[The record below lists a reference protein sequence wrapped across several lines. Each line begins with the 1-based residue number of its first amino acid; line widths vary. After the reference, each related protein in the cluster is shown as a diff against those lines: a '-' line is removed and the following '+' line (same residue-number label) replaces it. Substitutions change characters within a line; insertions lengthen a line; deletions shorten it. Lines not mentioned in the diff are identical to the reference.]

1 MIGTLESIAE
11 DVMTRT
17 GFFRNGTHESGE
29 LSMQN
34 GVARTNCIDC
44 LDRTNAAQ
52 FVIGKRALGHQLHA
66 LGIISDT
73 SIDYDTDAVNLFTH
87 MYAISKTQSRRWPD
101 KDFRYHD
108 HGDTIAIQYGGSHLV
123 NTMETYR
130 KINQW
135 TSHSRDMVESFKRY
149 YNNSFLDKQRQEAYN
164 LFLGNYIFV
173 QGQPML
179 WDLSTDY
186 YLHHTNPRAWPGR
199 RRKNY
204 IQWFSLEHLT
214 APAMPEDTKPQGKLA
229 GKPLGFFDE
238 YWYEYYRPLA
248 LSSFQKMFPYKM
260 NSTLRYVPFKSTKEG
275 KYDLSP
281 FRVRDGH
288 EHASPDKGQ
297 QRREVTIAVPGTETG
312 EEQRIKPVHCV
323 PQVPQSK
330 RALPAWLQSQLG
342 EQPPHKHSIL
352 KDQVE
357 SKDGLKEK
365 KSLKDKSAVTQWTLD
380 QFVTNSLNPFVADTE
395 AHEYQRYI
403 SHPLN
408 LSLVLT
414 ADVPPNP
421 NLEFL
426 GYVNSISAD
435 AVNNSHSVEED
446 VADHI
451 EFLDIGED
459 PLTVTEADA
468 AKKRYKAYRQWV
480 KGKSLFK
487 QRVDP

>member
-1 MIGTLESIAE
+1 
-11 DVMTRT
+11 
-17 GFFRNGTHESGE
+17 
-29 LSMQN
+29 
-34 GVARTNCIDC
+34 
-44 LDRTNAAQ
+44 
-52 FVIGKRALGHQLHA
+52 
-66 LGIISDT
+66 
-73 SIDYDTDAVNLFTH
+73 
-87 MYAISKTQSRRWPD
+87 
-101 KDFRYHD
+101 
-108 HGDTIAIQYGGSHLV
+108 
-123 NTMETYR
+123 
-130 KINQW
+130 
-135 TSHSRDMVESFKRY
+135 MVESFKRY

-164 LFLGNYIFV
+164 LFLGNYTFV

-186 YLHHTNPRAWPGR
+186 YLHHTDPRSWSGQ

-204 IQWFSLEHLT
+204 IQWFTPEHLDG
-214 APAMPEDTKPQGKLA
+214 PAMPEDTNPQDHLLGKSLS
-229 GKPLGFFDE
+229 FFDE
-238 YWYEYYRPLA
+238 YWFEYYRPLA

-260 NSTLRYVPFKSTKEG
+260 NSTLRYIPFKSTKEG

-288 EHASPDKGQ
+288 EHASPEKAH
-297 QRREVTIAVPGTETG
+297 QRKWATTADTG
-312 EEQRIKPVHCV
+312 KEISAEEKVQPAHSIPH
-323 PQVPQSK
+323 SK

-342 EQPPHKHSIL
+342 EQPSPQQSTL
-352 KDQVE
+352 KDYHSGGKDGSSQVE
-357 SKDGLKEK
+357 VAKETNK
-365 KSLKDKSAVTQWTLD
+365 FKDKSTVTQWTLD
-380 QFVTNSLNPFVADTE
+380 QFVTNSLNPSVADTE

-408 LSLVLT
+408 LPLVIT

-426 GYVNSISAD
+426 GYIKSISAD
-435 AVNNSHSVEED
+435 AVNNMHSTED
-446 VADHI
+446 DLADYA

-487 QRVDP
+487 QRVDS

>member
-1 MIGTLESIAE
+1 
-11 DVMTRT
+11 
-17 GFFRNGTHESGE
+17 
-29 LSMQN
+29 
-34 GVARTNCIDC
+34 
-44 LDRTNAAQ
+44 
-52 FVIGKRALGHQLHA
+52 
-66 LGIISDT
+66 
-73 SIDYDTDAVNLFTH
+73 
-87 MYAISKTQSRRWPD
+87 
-101 KDFRYHD
+101 
-108 HGDTIAIQYGGSHLV
+108 
-123 NTMETYR
+123 METYR

-164 LFLGNYIFV
+164 LFLGNYIFI

-186 YLHHTNPRAWPGR
+186 YLHHTDPRSWSGQG
-199 RRKNY
+199 RKNY
-204 IQWFSLEHLT
+204 IHWFTPEHLDG
-214 APAMPEDTKPQGKLA
+214 PAMPEHTKPQGHLM

-238 YWYEYYRPLA
+238 YWLEYYRPLA
-248 LSSFQKMFPYKM
+248 LSSFQKMFSYKM
-260 NSTLRYVPFKSTKEG
+260 NSTLRYIPFKSTKEG

-288 EHASPDKGQ
+288 EQASPDKGQ
-297 QRREVTIAVPGTETG
+297 QRKEITIADPGKGTSKDQTA
-312 EEQRIKPVHCV
+312 QTAHS
-323 PQVPQSK
+323 VPQSK
-330 RALPAWLQSQLG
+330 RSLPAWLQSQLG
-342 EQPPHKHSIL
+342 EQSPPQNSNPETNRTEK
-352 KDQVE
+352 
-357 SKDGLKEK
+357 KDGSSHLGAAKEK
-365 KSLKDKSAVTQWTLD
+365 KAFKDKSAVTQWTLD
-380 QFVTNSLNPFVADTE
+380 QFVTNSLNPSVADTE

-408 LSLVLT
+408 LPLVVT

-435 AVNNSHSVEED
+435 AMNSTHTTED
-446 VADHI
+446 DLADHA

-459 PLTVTEADA
+459 PLTVTEADT

>member
-1 MIGTLESIAE
+1 M
-11 DVMTRT
+11 
-17 GFFRNGTHESGE
+17 
-29 LSMQN
+29 
-34 GVARTNCIDC
+34 
-44 LDRTNAAQ
+44 
-52 FVIGKRALGHQLHA
+52 
-66 LGIISDT
+66 
-73 SIDYDTDAVNLFTH
+73 
-87 MYAISKTQSRRWPD
+87 RRPD
-101 KDFRYHD
+101 KGSRYHD

-164 LFLGNYIFV
+164 LFLGNYIFI

-186 YLHHTNPRAWPGR
+186 YLHHTDPRSWSGQS
-199 RRKNY
+199 RKNY
-204 IQWFSLEHLT
+204 IQWFSPEHLT
-214 APAMPEDTKPQGKLA
+214 GPAMPEDTTPQGQLA

-238 YWYEYYRPLA
+238 YWLEYYRPLA
-248 LSSFQKMFPYKM
+248 LSSFQKMFSYKM
-260 NSTLRYVPFKSTKEG
+260 NSTLRYIPFKSTKEG

-288 EHASPDKGQ
+288 EHTSPDKGQ
-297 QRREVTIAVPGTETG
+297 QRKGVTIAVPGIETS
-312 EEQRIKPVHCV
+312 EEKPVQPTNCG
-323 PQVPQSK
+323 PQSK

-342 EQPPHKHSIL
+342 EQTPPQHSIL
-352 KDQVE
+352 KDRHAE
-357 SKDGLKEK
+357 SKDTPKEK
-365 KSLKDKSAVTQWTLD
+365 ESFKDKSAVTQWTLD
-380 QFVTNSLNPFVADTE
+380 QFVTNSLNPSVADTE

-408 LSLVLT
+408 LSLVVT

-426 GYVNSISAD
+426 GYINSISVD
-435 AVNNSHSVEED
+435 AMNNLHSTEED
-446 VADHI
+446 MAEYA

-459 PLTVTEADA
+459 PLTVTDADA

>member
-1 MIGTLESIAE
+1 M
-11 DVMTRT
+11 
-17 GFFRNGTHESGE
+17 
-29 LSMQN
+29 
-34 GVARTNCIDC
+34 
-44 LDRTNAAQ
+44 
-52 FVIGKRALGHQLHA
+52 
-66 LGIISDT
+66 
-73 SIDYDTDAVNLFTH
+73 
-87 MYAISKTQSRRWPD
+87 
-101 KDFRYHD
+101 
-108 HGDTIAIQYGGSHLV
+108 

-186 YLHHTNPRAWPGR
+186 YLHHTDPRSWSGQL
-199 RRKNY
+199 RKSY
-204 IQWFSLEHLT
+204 TQWFTPEHLDG
-214 APAMPEDTKPQGKLA
+214 PAMPQDTKPKVHVA
-229 GKPLGFFDE
+229 KKPLVYFDE
-238 YWYEYYRPLA
+238 YWLEYYRPLA
-248 LSSFQKMFPYKM
+248 LSSFQKMFSYKM
-260 NSTLRYVPFKSTKEG
+260 NSTLRYIPFKSTKEG

-297 QRREVTIAVPGTETG
+297 QRKRVTSADPTNQMP
-312 EEQRIKPVHCV
+312 EEQQTQPPRS
-323 PQVPQSK
+323 VPQSK

-342 EQPPHKHSIL
+342 EQPLPEHTVLQGPHPKN
-352 KDQVE
+352 KE
-357 SKDGLKEK
+357 GPTEAEATKEK
-365 KSLKDKSAVTQWTLD
+365 TASKDKSTVTQWTLD
-380 QFVTNSLNPFVADTE
+380 QFVTNSLNPSVTDTE

-403 SHPLN
+403 SHPL
-408 LSLVLT
+408 SLPLVVT
-414 ADVPPNP
+414 ADVPPSA

-435 AVNNSHSVEED
+435 AVNSTHSTED
-446 VADHI
+446 DLADYA
-451 EFLDIGED
+451 EFLDIVED
-459 PLTVTEADA
+459 PLTVTDADTS
-468 AKKRYKAYRQWV
+468 KKRYKAYRQWV

>member
-1 MIGTLESIAE
+1 M
-11 DVMTRT
+11 
-17 GFFRNGTHESGE
+17 
-29 LSMQN
+29 
-34 GVARTNCIDC
+34 
-44 LDRTNAAQ
+44 
-52 FVIGKRALGHQLHA
+52 
-66 LGIISDT
+66 
-73 SIDYDTDAVNLFTH
+73 
-87 MYAISKTQSRRWPD
+87 
-101 KDFRYHD
+101 
-108 HGDTIAIQYGGSHLV
+108 

-186 YLHHTNPRAWPGR
+186 YLHHTDPRSWSGE

-204 IQWFSLEHLT
+204 IQWFTPEHLDGPT
-214 APAMPEDTKPQGKLA
+214 MPQNTKPQGHLA

-238 YWYEYYRPLA
+238 YWFEYYRPLA
-248 LSSFQKMFPYKM
+248 LSSFQKMFSYKM
-260 NSTLRYVPFKSTKEG
+260 NSTLRYIPFKSTKEG

-297 QRREVTIAVPGTETG
+297 QRKGVTIADPGKEKK
-312 EEQRIKPVHCV
+312 EERKVQPTHSVL
-323 PQVPQSK
+323 QSK
-330 RALPAWLQSQLG
+330 RALPTWLQSQLG
-342 EQPPHKHSIL
+342 EQLPPQHSIL
-352 KDQVE
+352 KDSPRENKGSSQVE
-357 SKDGLKEK
+357 ATKEEK
-365 KSLKDKSAVTQWTLD
+365 AFKDKSAVTQWTLD
-380 QFVTNSLNPFVADTE
+380 QFVTNSLNPSVADTE

-403 SHPLN
+403 NHPLN
-408 LSLVLT
+408 LPLVVT

-421 NLEFL
+421 NLDFL
-426 GYVNSISAD
+426 GYINSISAD
-435 AVNNSHSVEED
+435 AVNSMHSTED
-446 VADHI
+446 DLADHA

-459 PLTVTEADA
+459 PLTVTEADT